1 MRWARRDHYLLLIR
15 CSEILFI
22 GTFIQFHYN
31 SFVED
36 SCTELPTA
44 GTAGEGSV
52 SPQTAPRNKCT
63 LRETRRMKTHL
74 SRPGGRTPRSPD
86 EVKEVFV
93 RVLSKPPVQE
103 NEVDLWWQTS

>member
-63 LRETRRMKTHL
+63 QRETRRMKTHL
-74 SRPGGRTPRSPD
+74 NRPGGRSPRSQD

-93 RVLSKPPVQE
+93 GGLP
-103 NEVDLWWQTS
+103 TSHQYKVT